1 MTAEK
6 RSAPRLRSFLKG
18 KAIFNN
24 RQSTLDCLVRDI
36 SPAGARLEV
45 SNAVLLP
52 DTFDLYVPQKETTF
66 RVRIS
71 WRAEG
76 ELGVEFEHAPG
87 QTSHPPKDD
96 LPARVHELEVELAA
110 LRMLVAQVRLE
121 VDDLRKV
128 AGQRALAS

>member
-1 MTAEK
+1 MTEK

-36 SPAGARLEV
+36 SATGSRLEV

-52 DTFDLYVPQKETTF
+52 DVFDLYVPQKETTY
-66 RVRIS
+66 RARIT

-76 ELGVEFEHAPG
+76 EIGVEFEQPHAI
-87 QTSHPPKDD
+87 QHPAKDD
-96 LPARVHELEVELAA
+96 IAARVHELEVEVAA
-110 LRMLVAQVRLE
+110 QRMLVAQVRLE
-121 VDDLRKV
+121 LDALRKL
-128 AGQRALAS
+128 AGPLALAG